1 MTSTATKSFAFNAL
15 VLWVSL
21 WFSPPAFTADR
32 IRVGLSSFTPI
43 NAALWIAEEKGLFKK
58 YGIDSEVVLIGG
70 ASAGGVSSLI
80 AGDVQFLGGGGGGVI
95 SAALG
100 GADVIM
106 IGSIVNKGVQRVVAR
121 SDLKRPE
128 DLRGKKI
135 GITRLGAA
143 SHLVL
148 LIMLRG
154 WNMTPNDVQT
164 LQVNSSPAMMAAL
177 EKGGIDAAVLTEP
190 TFFFADDQGYRTL
203 ADLADMDIYYLH
215 SMIDTTRAYLRTHRD
230 LALRFMKGY
239 VEGIA
244 YFKKNRKESIDVLAR
259 KLRTAPAQT
268 KYLERSHALYTSGYF
283 ENAPYVSLK
292 GVTTLLDFY
301 SKDNPRA
308 RGAKSKSWMTA
319 VSSGNFTNRNYS
331 DGFAFRRKDRSEAR
345 HADRRR
351 HAKRLLPPRRR
362 RLQTRPR
369 HGFCRKH
376 DPPTG

>member
-1 MTSTATKSFAFNAL
+1 MKPNRCAWVLGSTCWMLAMHAL
-15 VLWVSL
+15 GI
-21 WFSPPAFTADR
+21 SPALAADR
-32 IRVGLSSFTPI
+32 LRIGLSSFTPI

-95 SAALG
+95 SAGLG

-121 SDLKRPE
+121 SELKRPE

-164 LQVNSSPAMMAAL
+164 LQIGSSPAMMAAL

-230 LALRFMKGY
+230 VALRFMKGY

-244 YFKKNRKESIDVLAR
+244 YFKKNRKESIDVLAK

-268 KYLERSHALYTSGYF
+268 KYLERSHTLYTSGYF
-283 ENAPYVSLK
+283 ENTPYVALK

-301 SKDNPRA
+301 GKDNPRA
-308 RGAKSKSWMTA
+308 RSANPQSFFDNSLVKELDD
-319 VSSGNFTNRNYS
+319 SGFIKKLY
-331 DGFAFRRKDRSEAR
+331 E
-345 HADRRR
+345 
-351 HAKRLLPPRRR
+351 
-362 RLQTRPR
+362 
-369 HGFCRKH
+369 
-376 DPPTG
+376 

>member
-1 MTSTATKSFAFNAL
+1 MNHIRQSLIFTIVLSILMIFSFSKSMAFA
-15 VLWVSL
+15 
-21 WFSPPAFTADR
+21 ADR

-58 YGIDSEVVLIGG
+58 YGIESEVVLIGG

-80 AGDVQFLGGGGGGVI
+80 AGDVQFLGGGGGGLI

-121 SDLKRPE
+121 SDIRRPE

-148 LIMLRG
+148 LIMLRN

-308 RGAKSKSWMTA
+308 RGANPQSFFDNSLVKELDD
-319 VSSGNFTNRNYS
+319 SGFIKKLN
-331 DGFAFRRKDRSEAR
+331 D
-345 HADRRR
+345 
-351 HAKRLLPPRRR
+351 
-362 RLQTRPR
+362 
-369 HGFCRKH
+369 
-376 DPPTG
+376 

>member
-1 MTSTATKSFAFNAL
+1 MNIITARILALNIVVAL
-15 VLWVSL
+15 VSFDVSL
-21 WFSPPAFTADR
+21 VSGADR
-32 IRVGLSSFTPI
+32 VRIGLSSFTPI

-58 YGIDSEVVLIGG
+58 HSIDPEVVLIGG

-95 SAALG
+95 NAALS

-106 IGSIVNKGVQRVVAR
+106 IGSIVNKGVQRVMAR
-121 SDLKRPE
+121 SELRRPE

-135 GITRLGAA
+135 GVTRLGAA

-154 WNMTPNDVQT
+154 WNMNPSDVQT
-164 LQVNSSPAMMAAL
+164 IQVGSSPAMMAAL

-190 TFFFADDQGYRTL
+190 TFFFAEDQGYRTL

-244 YFKKNRKESIDVLAR
+244 YFKKNRKESIEVLAK

-268 KYLERSHALYTSGYF
+268 KYLERSHTLYSSGYF
-283 ENAPYVSLK
+283 ENAPYVALR

-308 RGAKSKSWMTA
+308 RSANAQSFFDNSLVKELDD
-319 VSSGNFTNRNYS
+319 SGFIKKLY
-331 DGFAFRRKDRSEAR
+331 E
-345 HADRRR
+345 
-351 HAKRLLPPRRR
+351 
-362 RLQTRPR
+362 
-369 HGFCRKH
+369 
-376 DPPTG
+376 

>member
-1 MTSTATKSFAFNAL
+1 MNWQASKFL
-15 VLWVSL
+15 VINIIALWVGFSL
-21 WFSPPAFTADR
+21 NPLGASGADR
-32 IRVGLSSFTPI
+32 LRVGVSSFTPI
-43 NAALWIAEEKGLFKK
+43 NAALWIGEEKGLFKK

-95 SAALG
+95 NAGLG

-106 IGSIVNKGVQRVVAR
+106 IGSIVNKGVQRVMAR
-121 SDLKRPE
+121 SELKRPE
-128 DLRGKKI
+128 DLRGKRI
-135 GITRLGAA
+135 GVTRLGAA

-154 WNMTPNDVQT
+154 WNMNPNDVQT
-164 LQVNSSPAMMAAL
+164 IQVGSSPAMMAAL

-190 TFFFADDQGYRTL
+190 TFFFAEDQGYRTL

-215 SMIDTTRAYLRTHRD
+215 SMIDTTRTYLRTHRD

-244 YFKKNRKESIDVLAR
+244 YFKKNRKESIEVLAK

-268 KYLERSHALYTSGYF
+268 KYLERSHTLYSSGYF

-301 SKDNPRA
+301 AKDNPRA
-308 RGAKSKSWMTA
+308 RSANAQSFFDNSLVKELDD
-319 VSSGNFTNRNYS
+319 SGFI
-331 DGFAFRRKDRSEAR
+331 
-345 HADRRR
+345 
-351 HAKRLLPPRRR
+351 KRLYE
-362 RLQTRPR
+362 
-369 HGFCRKH
+369 
-376 DPPTG
+376 

>member
-1 MTSTATKSFAFNAL
+1 MNSTASKL
-15 VLWVSL
+15 IIVSL
-21 WFSPPAFTADR
+21 FVLLGVCIYSSTVFAADR
-32 IRVGLSSFTPI
+32 LRIGLSSFTPI

-58 YGIDSEVVLIGG
+58 YGIESEVILIGG

-95 SAALG
+95 NAALG
-100 GADVIM
+100 GADAIM

-121 SDLKRPE
+121 GDLRRPE

-164 LQVNSSPAMMAAL
+164 LQIGSSPAMMAAL

-190 TFFFADDQGYRTL
+190 TFFFAEDQGFRTL

-215 SMIDTTRAYLRTHRD
+215 SMIDTTRAYLRAHRD

-268 KYLERSHALYTSGYF
+268 KYLERSHTLYSSGYF

-301 SKDNPRA
+301 AKDNPRA
-308 RGAKSKSWMTA
+308 RAANPQAFFDNSLVKELDD
-319 VSSGNFTNRNYS
+319 SGFIKKLY
-331 DGFAFRRKDRSEAR
+331 E
-345 HADRRR
+345 
-351 HAKRLLPPRRR
+351 
-362 RLQTRPR
+362 
-369 HGFCRKH
+369 
-376 DPPTG
+376 

>member
-1 MTSTATKSFAFNAL
+1 MEKICLSFAL
-15 VLWVSL
+15 VGCLLVQLIGS
-21 WFSPPAFTADR
+21 SHAQAAAAPDR
-32 IRVGLSSFTPI
+32 IRIGLSSFTPI

-58 YGIDSEVVLIGG
+58 YGIESEVVLIGG

-121 SDLKRPE
+121 SDIRRPE

-148 LIMLRG
+148 LIMLRN
-154 WNMTPNDVQT
+154 WNMTTNDVQT
-164 LQVNSSPAMMAAL
+164 LQIGSSPAMMAAL

-215 SMIDTTRAYLRTHRD
+215 SMIDTTRTYLRNHRD
-230 LALRFMKGY
+230 LALRVMKGY

-244 YFKKNRKESIDVLAR
+244 YFKKNRKESIDVLAK

-268 KYLERSHALYTSGYF
+268 KYLERSHTLYTSGYF

-301 SKDNPRA
+301 GRDNPRA
-308 RGAKSKSWMTA
+308 KAANPQTFFDNSLVKELDD
-319 VSSGNFTNRNYS
+319 SGFIKKLY
-331 DGFAFRRKDRSEAR
+331 E
-345 HADRRR
+345 
-351 HAKRLLPPRRR
+351 
-362 RLQTRPR
+362 
-369 HGFCRKH
+369 
-376 DPPTG
+376 

>member
-1 MTSTATKSFAFNAL
+1 MNGRAGKVFA
-15 VLWVSL
+15 VSVFL
-21 WFSPPAFTADR
+21 LCSIGSLPPAFAADR

-43 NAALWIAEEKGLFKK
+43 NAALWLAEDKGLFKK
-58 YGIDSEVVLIGG
+58 NGIDAEVVLMAG

-95 SAALG
+95 NASLG
-100 GADVIM
+100 GADVVM
-106 IGSIVNKGVQRVVAR
+106 IGSIVNKGVQRVMAR
-121 SDLKRPE
+121 SDLRRPE

-135 GITRLGAA
+135 GVTRFGAA

-154 WNMTPNDVQT
+154 WNMNPTDVQVI
-164 LQVNSSPAMMAAL
+164 QVGSSPAMMAAL

-190 TFFFADDQGYRTL
+190 TFFFAEDQGYRTL

-215 SMIDTTRAYLRTHRD
+215 SMIDTTRAYLRANRD
-230 LALRFMKGY
+230 LALRFMRGY

-268 KYLERSHALYTSGYF
+268 KYLERSHSLYSSGYF

-301 SKDNPRA
+301 AKENPKARSANPQSFFDNSLV
-308 RGAKSKSWMTA
+308 KELDD
-319 VSSGNFTNRNYS
+319 SGFIKKLY
-331 DGFAFRRKDRSEAR
+331 
-345 HADRRR
+345 
-351 HAKRLLPPRRR
+351 P
-362 RLQTRPR
+362 
-369 HGFCRKH
+369 
-376 DPPTG
+376 